1 MAKSILAL
9 VHSDKAKNS
18 LYNVVRELSPRSKFK
33 SLKTTQSLLDECR
46 DSVDRVGTLF
56 IEHGFPFPELTKT
69 ITELRER
76 KELRPDKI
84 ILIVGE
90 ANAKEDVLAPHLSL
104 GFSGILSMPFS
115 EESVRKV
122 LKISEEISM
131 KGSIARLKVVTGL
144 QIKSM
149 MEQGGTK
156 FGDSNI
162 LRAVKRA
169 CNKFESENPGKN
181 VNDIA
186 EEYSK
191 IAPEDRM
198 GTSIKDIY
206 KGVSDRVRKLL
217 DKKSSH

>member
-9 VHSDKAKNS
+9 VHSEKAKNS
-18 LYNVVRELSPRSKFK
+18 LYNVIRELAPKSKFK
-33 SLKTTQSLLDECR
+33 TLKTPQALVDECR
-46 DSVDRVGTLF
+46 ESVDKVGTLF
-56 IEHGFPFPELTKT
+56 VEYGFPFPELTKT
-69 ITELRER
+69 LSEIRAR
-76 KELRPDKI
+76 KDLKPEKI

-90 ANAKEDVLAPHLSL
+90 ANAKEEVLAPHLSI

-115 EESVRKV
+115 EDSVKKV

-169 CNKFESENPGKN
+169 CNKFETENPGKSL
-181 VNDIA
+181 DFIA
-186 EEYSK
+186 KEYSE
-191 IAPEDRM
+191 IPPEERV
-198 GTSIKDIY
+198 GKSIKDIY
-206 KGVSDRVRKLL
+206 KGASERVRKLL
-217 DKKSSH
+217 EKRGS